1 MIAWGLPPAP
11 TKDTDSRSAHWDGL
25 GQVELDAVKPEKLM
39 QLLQNAIDDIFDKSL
54 YEELMAREEHEGV
67 MFKDE
72 LKLYISNL

>member
-1 MIAWGLPPAP
+1 
-11 TKDTDSRSAHWDGL
+11 
-25 GQVELDAVKPEKLM
+25 M
-39 QLLQNAIDDIFDKSL
+39 QLLQNAIDDILDKSL